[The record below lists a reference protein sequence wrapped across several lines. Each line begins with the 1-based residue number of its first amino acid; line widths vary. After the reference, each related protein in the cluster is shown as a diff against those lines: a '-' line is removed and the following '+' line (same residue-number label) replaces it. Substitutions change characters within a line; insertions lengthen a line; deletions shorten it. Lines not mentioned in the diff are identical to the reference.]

1 MTISKGLTQAYQVQ
15 DFAYA
20 AIQAFKA
27 QCTNEQG
34 ILKLTRDDALA
45 LGHLHRM
52 WQGAQERV
60 SFHRRVPGPGVLKP
74 VQPDKHKARKPT
86 APLRL
91 AKPTPEVHP
100 PDCTCP
106 QCTAHKE
113 SL

>member
-15 DFAYA
+15 DFAFA

-27 QCTNEQG
+27 QCTQPDG
-34 ILKLTRDDALA
+34 KLVLTRDDALA

-74 VQPDKHKARKPT
+74 QSPDKAKKPRPPT
-86 APLRL
+86 API
-91 AKPTPEVHP
+91 
-100 PDCTCP
+100 
-106 QCTAHKE
+106 TAA
-113 SL
+113 